1 MNVFCSFSGQI
12 TRERWY
18 SRAWLPKLH
27 WSCCFNPIL
36 AFVGYKYHICWSSNP
51 VSNPPMHCRV
61 SAAMAR
67 RCSTSQPRCGSIKV
81 NTRKWSNIKIPS
93 DQHIKYIWVDDKR
106 PHSSTEMM
114 RSVYRDNYSKMD
126 LFQVTG
132 PFLLGGA
139 LAKRRSVAE
148 NFRSVFIYF
157 YLPSKLWPWINTY
170 KYHIFRG
177 WTSIYQL
184 FWCSPGIQGFDPSPY
199 KGI

>member
-1 MNVFCSFSGQI
+1 
-12 TRERWY
+12 
-18 SRAWLPKLH
+18 
-27 WSCCFNPIL
+27 
-36 AFVGYKYHICWSSNP
+36 
-51 VSNPPMHCRV
+51 
-61 SAAMAR
+61 
-67 RCSTSQPRCGSIKV
+67 
-81 NTRKWSNIKIPS
+81 
-93 DQHIKYIWVDDKR
+93 
-106 PHSSTEMM
+106 MM